1 MVVFLR
7 YFTKNHETRVDS
19 LQSAVYGNSPW
30 WCSVCANPGLI
41 SSVFTRF
48 VRCRASHSTFSLSP
62 PRETLGPKHRRLFTR
77 VRRSRF
83 PQRRP
88 TTLHLQIPPT
98 LLPPVC
104 SACAERRRSRFTPCL
119 VLSLHESCRLKINC
133 CHYLGRCSPELCVH
147 SLIIYCKWPLIFVVV
162 MIFVSHF
169 ASSLSSLS
177 HRVCSL

>member
-1 MVVFLR
+1 MKHALILCSRPCMETVLDDVPCAPNLVWSFL
-7 YFTKNHETRVDS
+7 
-19 LQSAVYGNSPW
+19 G
-30 WCSVCANPGLI
+30 
-41 SSVFTRF
+41 SVFTRF

-62 PRETLGPKHRRLFTR
+62 LKETLGPICKHFRLFTR

-83 PQRRP
+83 PHRRP

-104 SACAERRRSRFTPCL
+104 SACAEHRRSRFTPCL
-119 VLSLHESCRLKINC
+119 VLSLHESCRLKINR
-133 CHYLGRCSPELCVH
+133 CHYSGRCSPELCVH
-147 SLIIYCKWPLIFVVV
+147 SLIIYRKWPLIFVVV